1 MEHHTTATTAPAS
14 RSFVQQATVTAELPS
29 GASTSRVDSL
39 IVSASLTMAR
49 YLRRE
54 PWFAT
59 WSTLRNGPGGHWL
72 KLPRWPIQ
80 SLTSITEGTGDSPS
94 TVTASTYEIGGN
106 QRRDRVYRED
116 GWSFNYEA
124 AWRPYVASGGA
135 PLIYTAAYSAGW
147 VMPDQITEWS
157 SGGTITA
164 SAWYAATDDDEPF
177 IFQAGSGGTFDTTE
191 PTWPTVSGGTVADAG
206 AGTVT
211 FTAYDQ
217 RLPQELEE
225 LALTL
230 VLDWFDGGLQIP
242 SGIKSESVDGARIE
256 YFGGATA
263 GSILPRSVAMTLA
276 AWR

>member
-1 MEHHTTATTAPAS
+1 
-14 RSFVQQATVTAELPS
+14 
-29 GASTSRVDSL
+29 
-39 IVSASLTMAR
+39 MAR

-135 PLIYTAAYSAGW
+135 PLIYTAAYSAIKIAK
-147 VMPDQITEWS
+147 Q
-157 SGGTITA
+157 
-164 SAWYAATDDDEPF
+164 Y
-177 IFQAGSGGTFDTTE
+177 
-191 PTWPTVSGGTVADAG
+191 
-206 AGTVT
+206 
-211 FTAYDQ
+211 
-217 RLPQELEE
+217 
-225 LALTL
+225 
-230 VLDWFDGGLQIP
+230 GGLDASLKRILTALEKKAMALFTKGYTMRSRKPKQARRLWSKVLRMVP
-242 SGIKSESVDGARIE
+242 PKSRAYQKAYEWLNNSGKGYQDEDE
-256 YFGGATA
+256 D
-263 GSILPRSVAMTLA
+263 
-276 AWR
+276 